1 MHRLYYQ
8 PEGSWFGDCMPFGK
22 DGTFYLYHQRDFRNP
37 GPLPD
42 CEPFG
47 WDLTLTDDFVHYM
60 DMGTAIP
67 TGETD
72 AQDQFVFAGSV
83 FEGEG
88 QYHAFY
94 TGYNRD
100 YSALGKASQV
110 LMHATS
116 QDLFHWKKSQ
126 DKLMI
131 TPQPGYDPT
140 DWRDPFVLW
149 DEEDGQYLLI
159 LGARKEGDKN
169 QLTGRT
175 VSFTSKDLKHWEFQ
189 GDFWAP
195 GLFTMHEMPDL
206 FRMGDWWYL
215 ITTEYSHSCK
225 MIYRMSKS
233 LKGPWVAPKDD
244 AFDGRAYYAGRSFC
258 QNGHRILF
266 GWVPTRAYENDRS
279 EFVWGGTYMAHEI
292 YQRPDHTL
300 GVKPPDTVWNAFTGR
315 RRLDPCRL
323 CGISSQTST
332 VLVRETSQHYSFEAD
347 LTFSQG
353 TRNFGLQLYR
363 DETSGRCYQY
373 TFSVLENHFQFDKVP
388 NWPWPAIANGGLKR
402 PIFLQSG
409 SIYHIR
415 LIVDNTI
422 ATLYVNG
429 VALNARMYERPGSV
443 LGISVNEGDVKLE
456 SMTFSNL
463 IVK

>member
-47 WDLTLTDDFVHYM
+47 WDLTLTDDFLHYM

-88 QYHAFY
+88 QYHAFLHRLQP
-94 TGYNRD
+94 G
-100 YSALGKASQV
+100 
-110 LMHATS
+110 
-116 QDLFHWKKSQ
+116 LFRSGQGLPSTNACHQPGSVSLEKSQ

-189 GDFWAP
+189 RRLLGS

-225 MIYRMSKS
+225 MIYRMSK
-233 LKGPWVAPKDD
+233 A
-244 AFDGRAYYAGRSFC
+244 
-258 QNGHRILF
+258 
-266 GWVPTRAYENDRS
+266 
-279 EFVWGGTYMAHEI
+279 
-292 YQRPDHTL
+292 
-300 GVKPPDTVWNAFTGR
+300 
-315 RRLDPCRL
+315 
-323 CGISSQTST
+323 
-332 VLVRETSQHYSFEAD
+332 
-347 LTFSQG
+347 
-353 TRNFGLQLYR
+353 
-363 DETSGRCYQY
+363 
-373 TFSVLENHFQFDKVP
+373 
-388 NWPWPAIANGGLKR
+388 
-402 PIFLQSG
+402 
-409 SIYHIR
+409 
-415 LIVDNTI
+415 
-422 ATLYVNG
+422 
-429 VALNARMYERPGSV
+429 
-443 LGISVNEGDVKLE
+443 
-456 SMTFSNL
+456 
-463 IVK
+463 